1 MGISSIAECRT
12 YVEEEKQ
19 LWESKGMLGSFQ
31 SKILSQRQLI
41 GLQYADEFDK
51 RIPREEVTQIETLI
65 SDTLRR
71 LPGGE
76 RGQARAVG
84 SYRRGAKSCGD
95 VDILISVADPA
106 RADTELIPMV
116 PQLVATLMHSGFVTH
131 LLTGFE
137 TSGTDPL
144 NDRTTASFM
153 GVCKLPARIT
163 VVSTSS
169 NILGL
174 SILCASILHRQRALQ
189 PVNAQLCRVSRQHW
203 HQGLGGAPRIE
214 FSEGFNSFSLNDQG
228 STRCIAHTLAP

>member
-1 MGISSIAECRT
+1 
-12 YVEEEKQ
+12 
-19 LWESKGMLGSFQ
+19 MLGSFQ

-71 LPGGE
+71 PPGGE

-137 TSGTDPL
+137 TKWHLDPSTIEPL
-144 NDRTTASFM
+144 HHLWVCASFQ
-153 GVCKLPARIT
+153 ARICT

-174 SILCASILHRQRALQ
+174 SILALLYFTGSGHFNRSMRSY
-189 PVNAQLCRVSRQHW
+189 VGYHGSTGIKGW
-203 HQGLGGAPRIE
+203 GGAPRI
-214 FSEGFNSFSLNDQG
+214 
-228 STRCIAHTLAP
+228 